1 VFAVKLRLACLIK
14 TTSCRLPCVVF
25 REELKR
31 LSSYVASRYISH
43 EYANSLRAKILKGA
57 FNTDTDKLKDVLAVI
72 EMSSASELT
81 VAETVL
87 QLRMRG
93 CFDEVDESLVPQIT
107 GGPQVTSESES
118 VSLRLCNSEKRT
130 QTQTQ
135 LDDAGFV
142 RSKPVRLSFM
152 NGQASFSDVQ
162 APRLP
167 NANTIFK
174 PFVCPKCS
182 MYFATT
188 QALGAHLAKKHADNK
203 QASRH
208 NLLSN
213 NLIHNPL
220 SKKLIHNPLP

>member
-1 VFAVKLRLACLIK
+1 MFAVKLRLACLME
-14 TTSCRLPCVVF
+14 TTSSRLPCVVF

-31 LSSYVASRYISH
+31 LSSYVASGYVSH
-43 EYANSLRAKILKGA
+43 DHANSLRAKILTGA

-72 EMSSASELT
+72 EMRSASELT

-87 QLRMRG
+87 QLRMSG

-107 GGPQVTSESES
+107 GGPQVTSESELL
-118 VSLRLCNSEKRT
+118 SLRLCNSEKRI

-152 NGQASFSDVQ
+152 NGQASFSNVQ

-167 NANTIFK
+167 NTNTIFK

-188 QALGAHLAKKHADNK
+188 QALGAHLAKKHADK
-203 QASRH
+203 QSSR
-208 NLLSN
+208 
-213 NLIHNPL
+213 HNPL
-220 SKKLIHNPLP
+220 SNFLIPVPFPHHVQVY